1 MARTEGRQTYNTFVG
16 GLITEATGI
25 NFPEN
30 ASVDE
35 QNFVLNRNGSRQ
47 RRLGFDKE
55 NGFVHTGVIAGAAVG
70 YVKAAAQTFFWDNT
84 GPGNQ
89 FDVLVVQYGSLLY
102 FFNTKKSTFG
112 ASIGSYDL
120 TTHTT
125 GNYTGGEF
133 EKIACD
139 FSSVRGA
146 LIVVGKHIDPF
157 YIEATAVADSTVL
170 DTFTGTSITMEIRDF
185 DGVKSAIAA
194 GTLYSTLTGGE
205 LEHEPATLGRSAE
218 YNLKNQGWDQTVYD
232 FAETYGSAAT
242 RGGALNPISDY
253 FTGNAVYPGNHR
265 RLFDNFKQDGQ
276 HREWDSTA
284 LVGEKNEGNAKA
296 PNGHF
301 VINPWTKPRD
311 GITVDQTY
319 VASGTLGTEVEKNR
333 PSTVETFAGRVFYS
347 GVESDV
353 TVTASTMTGTPTV
366 VKGEKNSTKI
376 FFCRTVVSLDRLGQL
391 YQNNDPT
398 GETINELL
406 PNDGGVIDIHDAG
419 FVYKLVASHTSLF
432 AICANGVW
440 EITGADQAGFAATA
454 FKVNKITNIG
464 GIGRDSVVNAEGNV
478 FYWSDGGIYVIT
490 RSELGDW
497 GTQNVTEQTIQTL
510 YTAINVINRR
520 EAVSHYDQINKQV
533 KWLYS
538 SDTNPVEGDHRR
550 KYDRELIFD
559 LNLKAFY
566 KHHISEAGA
575 VVGGYA
581 PLSGQFTA
589 SDDAMVV
596 SNGHQVISASLQD
609 VGITQQVQGNRGA
622 LTNKY
627 LVINQ
632 SSNPTITFGEYAS
645 TSFLDW
651 GSIGTG
657 IDPKAYLVAGYEI
670 FGDPSMHKQANSLHC
685 YFNKTE
691 DGYTGS
697 GGDLAAASSSS
708 CFVRARWDWTNT
720 GDAGKW
726 STKAQA
732 YRLNKYFVPT
742 GSSDNFA
749 NGMPVVATKN
759 RIRGSGRALS
769 VYFETESGKDCWLLG
784 WTLNAEGRQMS

>member
-16 GLITEATGI
+16 GLITEA
-25 NFPEN
+25 

-70 YVKAAAQTFFWDNT
+70 YVKVAAQTFFWDNT

-112 ASIGSYDL
+112 ASLGSYDL

-139 FSSVRGA
+139 FSSVKGA
-146 LIVVGKHIDPF
+146 LVVVGKHIDPF

-170 DTFTGTSITMEIRDF
+170 DTFTGTAITMRVRDF
-185 DGVKSAIAA
+185 EGVISTDGGVALTNKLTDRPTAID
-194 GTLYSTLTGGE
+194 
-205 LEHEPATLGRSAE
+205 RSHE
-218 YNLKNQGWDQTVYD
+218 YNLKNQGWDT
-232 FAETYGSAAT
+232 FAQINPP
-242 RGGALNPISDY
+242 NPIDPIQEFFNY
-253 FTGNAVYPGNHR
+253 DAAYPGNN
-265 RLFDNFKQDGQ
+265 LFLPFGYYQDGTDRKWQ
-276 HREWDSTA
+276 AYRID
-284 LVGEKNEGNAKA
+284 LEKSEGNLTVAT
-296 PNGHF
+296 GHYLIDPF
-301 VINPWTKPRD
+301 TKDRD
-311 GITVDQTY
+311 GITPDVPY
-319 VASGTLGTEVEKNR
+319 LSSGTLGTEIEKNR
-333 PSTVETFAGRVFYS
+333 PETVEAFAGRVWYS
-347 GVESDV
+347 GISSDV
-353 TVTASTMTGTPTV
+353 TSVASTITGTPTV
-366 VKGEKNSTKI
+366 VKGTRNDTKI
-376 FFCRTVVSLDRLGQL
+376 YFTRTLVSLDRLGECHQ
-391 YQNNDPT
+391 QNDPT

-406 PNDGGVIDIHDAG
+406 ANDGGVIDIHDAG

-440 EITGADQAGFAATA
+440 EISGADQAGFSATA
-454 FKVNKITNIG
+454 YKVNKITTVG
-464 GIGRDSVVNAEGNV
+464 GIGRDSVINAEGNV

-490 RSELGDW
+490 RSEIGDW

-520 EAVSHYDQINKQV
+520 EAVSHYDVINKQV

-596 SNGHQVISASLQD
+596 SNGHQVVTASGQD

-645 TSFLDW
+645 TDFLDW

-697 GGDLAAASSSS
+697 GGDLAAASASS

-732 YRLNKYFVPT
+732 YRLNKYYVPT

-769 VYFETESGKDCWLLG
+769 VYFETEAGKDCWLLG